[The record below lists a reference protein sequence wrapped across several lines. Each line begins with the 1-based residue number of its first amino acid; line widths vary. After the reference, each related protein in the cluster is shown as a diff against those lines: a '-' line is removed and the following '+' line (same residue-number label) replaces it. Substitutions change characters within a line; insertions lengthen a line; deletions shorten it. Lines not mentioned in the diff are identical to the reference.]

1 MAKSTRKSDRVI
13 ASSGNVFADL
23 GIRDAATLDTKVRL
37 AVAINRALAARKLTQ
52 VSAAALLGITQP
64 KVSALKNFKLNGFSV
79 ERLMTCLT
87 ALGNDIQIQISLPRQ
102 SVRKVGRIVVA
113 VA

>member
-23 GIRDAATLDTKVRL
+23 GIRDAAMLDTKVRL

-52 VSAAALLGITQP
+52 VSAATLLGVTQP
-64 KVSALKNFKLNGFSV
+64 KVSALKNFKLSGFSV
-79 ERLMTCLT
+79 ERLMACLT
-87 ALGNDIQIQISLPRQ
+87 ALGSDVEIRIISPRRVPQ
-102 SVRKVGRIVVA
+102 RLGRIEVA
-113 VA
+113 TT